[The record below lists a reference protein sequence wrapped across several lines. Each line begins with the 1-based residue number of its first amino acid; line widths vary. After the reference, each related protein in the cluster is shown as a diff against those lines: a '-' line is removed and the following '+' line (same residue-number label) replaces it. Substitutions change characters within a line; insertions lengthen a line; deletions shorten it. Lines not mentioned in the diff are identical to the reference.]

1 MSELI
6 DRIPGQESMM
16 AKLRGVVDTTTQI
29 KARQRL
35 TGRSGQLGYAVSS
48 AADWDLDT
56 SVPYSTSSFQTAEWH
71 IVYTG
76 DGTQP
81 FPIAIPQFDVRING
95 TSDGN
100 KMVFNPATSQYGYQD
115 AAVEVYALDYGKPVV
130 SYLKDSVQTAWTVRL
145 FYLGKVSAGNFALK
159 MKARA
164 QASSNGTFSVVRIS

>member
-16 AKLRGVVDTTTQI
+16 SKLRAVVDTTTQI

-35 TGRSGQLGYAVSS
+35 TGRSGQLGYAVGS
-48 AADWDLDT
+48 ASDWDLDT
-56 SVPYSTSSFQTAEWH
+56 SVPYSISSFQTAEWH
-71 IVYTG
+71 VIFTG
-76 DGTQP
+76 DGTQIY
-81 FPIAIPQFDVRING
+81 PIAIPQFDVRING
-95 TSDGN
+95 ASDGN

-145 FYLGKVSAGNFALK
+145 FYLGKVTAGSFALRV
-159 MKARA
+159 KARA
-164 QASSNGTFSVVRIS
+164 QASSNGSFSVVRIS